1 MTNAWWRWRG
11 VAWRRR
17 WMVDTALG
25 MSAIAK
31 ACAARRRR
39 RLIAADGHG

>member
-1 MTNAWWRWRG
+1 MTDARWRGG
-11 VAWRRR
+11 VAWRRQ

-31 ACAARRRR
+31 ACAPRR